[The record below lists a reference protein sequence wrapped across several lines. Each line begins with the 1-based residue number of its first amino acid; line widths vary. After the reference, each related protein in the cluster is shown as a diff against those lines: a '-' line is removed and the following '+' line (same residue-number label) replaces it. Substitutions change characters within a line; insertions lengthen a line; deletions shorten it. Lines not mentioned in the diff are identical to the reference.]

1 MANDRAQ
8 ATVVRVD
15 PIFVRRRDTAAAL
28 GVSESQVLQWER
40 QGLLRVVKL
49 PGIRASRH
57 CYEDVKRLAEKL
69 KIG

>member
-1 MANDRAQ
+1 MANDKAQ

-40 QGLLRVVKL
+40 QGLLRVIKL

-57 CYEDVKRLAEKL
+57 CYEDVKRLAEML
-69 KIG
+69 KVD